1 MKKIFL
7 FIVIF
12 SMLFKA
18 VYGSEPFFITT
29 LTNQVGP
36 GVIHRKIIEPNEPWT
51 LNVLEIDLTNPNI
64 NVESIK
70 AGDRLGVKLPIRIQA
85 ENHSYEGH
93 MAVGAIN
100 ADYSSGPDHGWPV
113 NSQVVNGEIV
123 KLEWVN
129 PDNPIYWPTIAFDE
143 NNKPSLEI
151 NAYSSR
157 ITANSTFTDISE
169 INRDRGTNDL
179 ILYNSFH
186 GVSTDTDNN
195 GTEILISPLY
205 GWFVNDTIQCIVESI
220 ESGIG
225 NMAIPVGKAV
235 LSGNGTESTF
245 LEENISLGDT
255 IQLFLGLIPS
265 ISKLKHLVGGFP
277 TIIKNGQ
284 NYAVEGYYEE
294 GGASTFHT
302 DLHPRTAVGF
312 SADSTKLY
320 FITVDGRQS
329 ISRGMN
335 LIELADFMVSIG
347 VYKGMNLD
355 GGGSTTMIV
364 RDKVEN
370 SPSDG
375 SERYLRNS
383 LVVFTDVP
391 EGILTHIQ
399 CEPDYTRLF
408 IGESIRFIASGWDQY
423 YNPVEIN
430 LSELNFSVDNQLGNI
445 DEDGLYTVSCIGD
458 SGWVYMNYNDLID
471 SAYIYLKSISQMSI
485 SPKVCIIDTIQTVN
499 FKVEIVDEDGK
510 SQRLQANQINWQS
523 LNPEVGVIDSLGVF
537 KGKSEGTTE
546 IIASCYGFSDTAIVM
561 VEVCEGIVSLDP
573 MDETT
578 NWSIS
583 GLNYDAQATV
593 LSVVDTPRTYGT
605 GSFQVDYQ
613 FTRLATERGYIYLN
627 TDIYVNGIPESI
639 DFDFFSDGA
648 KHKAYVIVSDGDDEL
663 FKSTISG
670 YAQDTTKFDTLSA
683 LTSKLVAVNTGSNLN
698 YPIRIKQ
705 IQIRLGTSAGVGE
718 INSGTIYFDNLRVI
732 YPSTVMINPL
742 DEGVIPEDF
751 YLFKNYPNPFNATT
765 VIPFRIGKAA
775 DVKLT
780 VYDMVGNEVR
790 TLVDERMDKGSY
802 NIDFDAAGLAT
813 GMYVYRL
820 ETNGLMFSKKMMFVK

>member
-1 MKKIFL
+1 
-7 FIVIF
+7 
-12 SMLFKA
+12 MLFK
-18 VYGSEPFFITT
+18 VTYSSEPFFITT

-36 GVIHRKIIEPNEPWT
+36 GVIHRKVIEPNEPWT
-51 LNVLEIDLTNPNI
+51 LDVLEIDLTNPYI

-93 MAVGAIN
+93 IAVGAIN

-195 GTEILISPLY
+195 GTEILISPLFE
-205 GWFVNDTIQCIVESI
+205 WFVNDTIQCIVESV

-235 LSGNGTESTF
+235 LSGNGTKSTF
-245 LEENISLGDT
+245 LEENVSLGDT
-255 IQLFLGLIPS
+255 IKLFLGLSPS

-277 TIIKNGQ
+277 TIVKDGQ

-320 FITVDGRQS
+320 FITVDGRQA

-347 VYKGMNLD
+347 VHKGMNLD

-383 LVVFTDVP
+383 LVAFTDVP

-408 IGESIRFIASGWDQY
+408 IGESIGFTASGWNQY
-423 YNPVEIN
+423 YNLVEID
-430 LSELNFSVDNQLGNI
+430 LSELGFLVDDHLGDI
-445 DEDGLYTVSCIGD
+445 GEDGLYTASCIGD
-458 SGWVYMNYNDLID
+458 SGWVYVNYNDLID
-471 SAYIYLKSISQMSI
+471 SAYVYLKSIDQMSI
-485 SPKVCIIDTIQTVN
+485 SPKVCIVDTIQTVN
-499 FKVEIVDEDGK
+499 FKLEIVDEDRQ
-510 SQRLQANQINWQS
+510 SQHLPVNQINWQS

-546 IIASCYGFSDTAIVM
+546 IVASCYGFSDTAIVII
-561 VEVCEGIVSLDP
+561 EVCEGVVSLDP

-583 GLNYDAQATV
+583 GLNYDAQVTV

-605 GSFQVDYQ
+605 GSFKVDYQ
-613 FTRLATERGYIYLN
+613 FTLLADERSYIYLN

-639 DFDFFSDGA
+639 DFDFKSDGEE
-648 KHKAYVIVSDGDDEL
+648 HKAYVVVCDEDDDL
-663 FKSTISG
+663 FWSTISG

-683 LTSKLVAVNTGSNLN
+683 RTSRFIAVIPGSNLN
-698 YPIRIKQ
+698 YPVRIKQ
-705 IQIRLGTSAGVGE
+705 IKIKLGNSAGVGE
-718 INSGTIYFDNLRVI
+718 INSGTIYFDNLRVV
-732 YPSTVMINPL
+732 YPATAIDNPFN
-742 DEGVIPEDF
+742 ERVIPGDF
-751 YLFKNYPNPFNATT
+751 ILDQNYPNPFNPTT
-765 VIPFRIGKAA
+765 VIPFTIEKKSVVR
-775 DVKLT
+775 LT
-780 VYDMVGNEVR
+780 VYDMLGREIEI
-790 TLVDERMDKGSY
+790 LVDDKMEPGIY
-802 NIDFDAAGLAT
+802 KIKYDATGLAT
-813 GMYVYRL
+813 GIYVYRL
-820 ETNGLMFSKKMMFVK
+820 DVDGEVVARRMIYIK